1 MKLNEY
7 ALLEKKQKNIAPL
20 SKQGSKTSGMH
31 LFF

>member
-7 ALLEKKQKNIAPL
+7 ALLEKKKNIAPL